1 MEDPSYL
8 TYTMKLMGML
18 SKTPKKWITEESLK
32 NFLQI
37 LKNSFFDYSAGCLI
51 PSLPVSLAF

>member
-1 MEDPSYL
+1 MK
-8 TYTMKLMGML
+8 YTGMQL
-18 SKTPKKWITEESLK
+18 KTQIKRITEESLK